1 MNFFRHKKQL
11 LVQKKLYNPLLISFA
26 VNVVAYNVSR
36 LWTTSSHHIN
46 MAVRFDSYI
55 HVIPWTTAIYLGSY
69 IFWIINY
76 LLGALQ
82 DDDDEVYSFLCADV
96 LAKLICLVFFTLLP
110 TTTLRPVIVGTDFW
124 SRLLRMVYRMD
135 AADNLFPS
143 IHCLTSQFC
152 FIAVRKCSFVPR
164 WYKIFSIIAAALI
177 CISTLTTKQH
187 VLADV
192 LMGIALA
199 EASYGLVKVTGLS
212 RLYSR
217 VININYQYER
227 KLK

>member
-1 MNFFRHKKQL
+1 MNYLRHKKQL
-11 LVQKKLYNPLLISFA
+11 LIQKRLYNPLLISF
-26 VNVVAYNVSR
+26 VINVVTYNVSR

-76 LLGALQ
+76 LLGAVQ
-82 DDDDEVYSFLCADV
+82 DDDDEAYSFLCADV
-96 LAKLICLVFFTLLP
+96 LAKIVCLVFFTLLP
-110 TTTLRPVIVGTDFW
+110 TTTIRPTIIGTDFW
-124 SRLLRMVYRMD
+124 SRLLRIVYRMD

-152 FIAVRKCSFVPR
+152 FIAVRRCSSIPK
-164 WYKIFSIIAAALI
+164 WYKLFSMAAAVLI

-187 VLADV
+187 VVVDV
-192 LMGIALA
+192 LMGVALA
-199 EASYGLVKVTGLS
+199 EFSYVLVRMTGLS
-212 RLYSR
+212 RLYHR
-217 VININYQYER
+217 LLNTNYQYER